1 MAALTTILHVEDEP
15 DIREIAAIGLG
26 EVAGYD
32 VLSCATAA
40 EALDAVRGERKPD
53 LVLLDVMMPDMDG
66 TELLAALRREPG
78 MAGVP
83 VVFVT
88 AKTEPAEMAPLHHA
102 GAADVVTKPFDPMT
116 LGERLQR
123 VWEQHGADD

>member
-26 EVAGYD
+26 EASGYE

-66 TELLAALRREPG
+66 TDLLAALRKEPG

-83 VVFVT
+83 AVFVT
-88 AKTEPAEMAPLHHA
+88 AKTEPAEIAPLTDA
-102 GAADVVTKPFDPMT
+102 GAADVVSKPFDPMT
-116 LGERLQR
+116 LGDRLQR
-123 VWEQHGADD
+123 VWEQHAGSG